1 MLKTMKPAIVAL
13 SLFTRAWAQVQSG
26 NIVGTITDPAG
37 SVVAGAKVTLVN
49 AATGF
54 QRTVDTDTSGR
65 YTAELIPIGP
75 YAITVTVSGFQKLV
89 REGLQLTTA
98 ETITVDLKLTLGSV
112 EQTVEVTGTSPLVQD
127 QSATVSS
134 LVTNQQVVE
143 MPLNGRTF
151 TQLLLLAPGATALGR
166 RSRPG

>member
-37 SVVAGAKVTLVN
+37 SVVASAKVTLVN

-54 QRTVDTDTSGR
+54 QRIVDTDTSGR

-89 REGLQLTTA
+89 REA
-98 ETITVDLKLTLGSV
+98 ERKLV
-112 EQTVEVTGTSPLVQD
+112 
-127 QSATVSS
+127 
-134 LVTNQQVVE
+134 
-143 MPLNGRTF
+143 
-151 TQLLLLAPGATALGR
+151 
-166 RSRPG
+166 